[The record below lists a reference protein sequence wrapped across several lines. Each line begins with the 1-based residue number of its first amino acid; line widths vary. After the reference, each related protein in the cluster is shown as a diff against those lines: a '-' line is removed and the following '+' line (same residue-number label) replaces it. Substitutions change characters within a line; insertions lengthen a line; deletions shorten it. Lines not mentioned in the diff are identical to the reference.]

1 MKIYTK
7 TGDDGTTALVGG
19 RRIEKSCDQLE
30 AYGTIDE
37 LNAVLG
43 LALAEIHAMNL
54 PEERSTKRIQ
64 LASLLQNIQNQLF
77 TIGGLLATEPTEW
90 DKFWPSVHLTDWT
103 SFLEQRVDEYSALT
117 PDFKGFVL
125 PSGSKSTAALHM
137 ARTVCRRAERAICR
151 FTQDKCYSSVKQYVN
166 RLSDLLFVLA
176 RFVLTLEDLD
186 EVCWQR

>member
-19 RRIEKSCDQLE
+19 SRIEKSCDQLE
-30 AYGTIDE
+30 AYGNIDE

-43 LALAEIHAMNL
+43 MALAEICAITL
-54 PEERSTKRIQ
+54 PTERDTKRKE
-64 LASLLQNIQNQLF
+64 LLSLLQNIQNQLF
-77 TIGGLLATEPTEW
+77 TIGGLLATEPVNW
-90 DKFWPSVHLTDWT
+90 NKFWPSVEVESWT
-103 SFLEQRVDEYSALT
+103 AQLEQRVDEYSAQT

-125 PSGSKSTAALHM
+125 PSGSKSAAALHV

-151 FTQDKCYSSVKQYVN
+151 FTQDDCYFVVKQYVN

-176 RFVLTLEDLD
+176 RFILTLEDID
-186 EVCWQR
+186 EVCWQK